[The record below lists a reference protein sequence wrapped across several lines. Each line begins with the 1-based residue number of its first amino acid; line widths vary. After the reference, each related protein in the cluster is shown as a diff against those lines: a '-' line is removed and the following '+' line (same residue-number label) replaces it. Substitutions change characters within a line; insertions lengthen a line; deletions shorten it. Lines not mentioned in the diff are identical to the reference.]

1 MASASSRKSL
11 DLIAEHYKLKI
22 VGDLSQIESV
32 VLEVPNLGIS
42 NVMTYAVPAVP
53 GKTISLKVKCLSPQG
68 VLRSPEERSRVVS
81 THLTPNVSTSSV
93 SAKEE

>member
-1 MASASSRKSL
+1 MATGRKSL
-11 DLIAEHYKLKI
+11 DLISEFYKLRI
-22 VGDLSQIESV
+22 IGDLSHIESV
-32 VLEVPNLGIS
+32 VLEVPNLETS
-42 NVMTYAVPAVP
+42 NIMTYQVPAVP

-68 VLRSPEERSRVVS
+68 IPRSPEERSRVVS